1 MELTLKLLTGRSA
14 GQEIKVKSA
23 KFLIGRAEDCHLRPH
38 SDLISRHHCAILQQQ
53 GACTVH
59 DFGSK
64 NGTLINGERV
74 VGQRELRNG
83 DAMKIGN
90 LEFEVQLTSRVGGDK
105 RPKVKDIKDA
115 AVRTA
120 AGGNKGEE
128 EDISD
133 WLTSGGGDEGPSRET
148 RRIDLK
154 GVQQQPHETPAVKM
168 SNRETTFI
176 KAPEETTKIQPMP
189 PTGKQSGPPADKQPA
204 PADKPAE
211 HPAAE
216 GEKRGVETAKQ
227 LFAGGGKPKFT
238 AKPNAPKD
246 SREAANDALKKLFNT
261 RRG

>member
-38 SDLISRHHCAILQQQ
+38 SDLISRHHCAILVQQ
-53 GACTVH
+53 GVCAIH

-64 NGTLINGERV
+64 NGTLINNERV
-74 VGQRELRNG
+74 AGQRELRNG
-83 DAMKIGN
+83 DMLKIGN

-105 RPKVKDIKDA
+105 KPKVKDVKDA

-120 AGGNKGEE
+120 AGAGKGEE
-128 EDISD
+128 DDISD
-133 WLTSGGGDEGPSRET
+133 WLTTGDDNTPPRET

-154 GVQQQPHETPAVKM
+154 GVQQQPHETPAVSM

-176 KAPEETTKIQPMP
+176 KSSEETTKILP
-189 PTGKQSGPPADKQPA
+189 PSDKAAADKLTGDKA
-204 PADKPAE
+204 AGDKPAE
-211 HPAAE
+211 QPADA
-216 GEKRGVETAKQ
+216 EKRGVETAKQ
-227 LFAGGGKPKFT
+227 LFSSGKPKFT
-238 AKPNAPKD
+238 VKGNAPKD

>member
-23 KFLIGRAEDCHLRPH
+23 KFLVGRAEDCHLRPH

-53 GACTVH
+53 GVCAIH

-64 NGTLINGERV
+64 NGTLVNNERV

-83 DAMKIGN
+83 DMLKIGN

-105 RPKVKDIKDA
+105 RPKVKDVKDA

-120 AGGNKGEE
+120 AGAGKGGEE

-133 WLTSGGGDEGPSRET
+133 WLTAGDGDGGPARET

-154 GVQQQPHETPAVKM
+154 GVQQQPHETPVVKM

-176 KAPEETTKIQPMP
+176 KAQDETTKIQPMP
-189 PTGKQSGPPADKQPA
+189 PATTQPG
-204 PADKPAE
+204 DKPAE
-211 HPAAE
+211 QPAAE

-227 LFAGGGKPKFT
+227 LFAAGGKQKFV

>member
-23 KFLIGRAEDCHLRPH
+23 KFLIGCAEDCNLRPH

-64 NGTLINGERV
+64 NGTVINGERV

-83 DAMKIGN
+83 DALKIGN

-105 RPKVKDIKDA
+105 RPKVKDVKDA
-115 AVRTA
+115 ALRTA
-120 AGGNKGEE
+120 AGGSKGED

-133 WLTSGGGDEGPSRET
+133 WLTNGNGEQGAERET

-154 GVQQQPHETPAVKM
+154 GVQRQPHETPAVSM

-176 KAPEETTKIQPMP
+176 KAPDETTKIQPMP
-189 PTGKQSGPPADKQPA
+189 A
-204 PADKPAE
+204 ADKPADQQ
-211 HPAAE
+211 PAAAAE
-216 GEKRGVETAKQ
+216 EKPGVETAKK
-227 LFAGGGKPKFT
+227 LFASGK
-238 AKPNAPKD
+238 AKLVAKSNAPKD